1 MEMRRK
7 SHLNGQLPKPLRIDN
22 SFQMKI
28 ITTTLAVLVL
38 VTSSLAF
45 ADVFQ
50 FSLRGY
56 PKRDRNCHEQ
66 TAAIAQQ
73 FEEGTQVKVV
83 HVECIAEKQTSY
95 DFTIEYEAPQKLD
108 FTSTD
113 YPFNLIGNPGRYR
126 EQADCLKNLSV
137 QTEMFSQATG
147 LAPVFSYC
155 RSQELSVGKNWE
167 IIITAKGTSRLKPE
181 LGSYL
186 LFANPQ
192 GITYEEIYNGLKN
205 SLSKQGALLADL
217 VFHFNSVMGTGEGS
231 IHYFSEKPLH
241 FTMERVTKVPTF
253 EACSQ
258 QARELTAFLG
268 EREKNLFTIYC
279 GDQQFG
285 AYELHVGFIEKPLV
299 EWPKSMEKF
308 SSFSECAANK
318 DQVIKNH
325 QGSAL
330 SELLGG
336 LCSQDFQTR
345 AYHVI
350 LFKLP
355 KQ

>member
-1 MEMRRK
+1 
-7 SHLNGQLPKPLRIDN
+7 
-22 SFQMKI
+22 MKI

-38 VTSSLAF
+38 VTSFPAF
-45 ADVFQ
+45 AGVFQ
-50 FSLRGY
+50 FSLRGF
-56 PKRDRNCHEQ
+56 PKEDRNCHEQ
-66 TAAIAQQ
+66 TGSIAQK
-73 FEEGTQVKVV
+73 FEEGTQAKVV
-83 HVECIAEKQTSY
+83 HVECVAERQTGY
-95 DFTIEYEAPQKLD
+95 DFSIEYEAPQKLE

-113 YPFNLIGNPGRYR
+113 YSFVYVGNPGRYR
-126 EQADCLKNLSV
+126 DQGDCLKNLPV
-137 QTEMFSQATG
+137 QKELFIQATG

-167 IIITAKGTSRLKPE
+167 IIITAKGSSHLKPE

-186 LFANPQ
+186 IFAKPQ
-192 GITYEEIYNGLKN
+192 GISYAELYNGLRN
-205 SLSKQGALLADL
+205 ALAKQGAILSDL
-217 VFHFNSVMGTGEGS
+217 IFHFDSVMGSGEGTV
-231 IHYFSEKPLH
+231 HYFWDKRLH

-268 EREKNLFTIYC
+268 EREKNLFTVYC

-285 AYELHVGFIEKPLV
+285 AYDLHIGFIDKPLLQ
-299 EWPKSMEKF
+299 WSKSMEKF

-318 DQVIKNH
+318 EQVIKNH
-325 QGSAL
+325 QGSVL